1 MPATFIFCRINEME
15 IYTLINTVVGAATAL
30 GGWEMVKYLINRK
43 TNGRK
48 AEAEADSVEFS
59 VLKDTTEFLQN
70 QLKDKEQRFAEQT
83 ERVRSLNQEVL
94 DLTKEKGQLELD
106 LQRYKCVRK
115 LCSNREPQ
123 NGY

>member
-1 MPATFIFCRINEME
+1 ME
-15 IYTLINTVVGAATAL
+15 IYTLINTVVGAAAAL
-30 GGWEMVKYLINRK
+30 GGWEAVKYLINRK